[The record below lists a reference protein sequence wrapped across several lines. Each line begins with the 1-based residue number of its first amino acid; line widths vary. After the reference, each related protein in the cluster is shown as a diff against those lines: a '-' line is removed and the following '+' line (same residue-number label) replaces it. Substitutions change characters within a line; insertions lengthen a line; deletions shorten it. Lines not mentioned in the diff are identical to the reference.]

1 MFKRTVRRSVAVAY
15 DQKMPAPVVVA
26 KGSGLMADRIDTL
39 AEQSGV
45 PIVKDPVLAAG
56 LEPVDVGA
64 YVPVEYWELV
74 ARVLIFIR
82 NVRR

>member
-1 MFKRTVRRSVAVAY
+1 MSKRTVRKSVAVAY
-15 DQKMPAPVVVA
+15 DQSLPAPVVVA
-26 KGSGLMADRIDTL
+26 KGTGLMAARIDSL
-39 AEQSGV
+39 ARQSGV
-45 PIVKDPVLAAG
+45 PVVSDPVLVAG

-82 NVRR
+82 NVR

>member
-1 MFKRTVRRSVAVAY
+1 MSKRTVRKSVAVAY
-15 DQKMPAPVVVA
+15 DQSLPAPVVVA
-26 KGSGLMADRIDTL
+26 KGTGLMAARIDSL
-39 AEQSGV
+39 AKQSGV
-45 PIVKDPVLAAG
+45 PVVSDPVLSAG

-82 NVRR
+82 NVRQ